1 MGVKNLIGAFHQPR
15 AVVIDPDLLST
26 LSFDQLTNGM
36 AEAVKMALCFD
47 PALISELEAASD
59 PYSPAMLERV
69 IIASLHMKKHVV
81 EQDERESGLRRVLNF
96 GHTLGHGI
104 EGMGQKGHY
113 VGDHGH
119 CVALGMLPMCED
131 EALRARVR
139 ALLDKL
145 HLPTVYEGELDGVME
160 LVMQDKKK
168 VENGIVCVVLTGIG
182 RFSFV
187 RMGED
192 ELRCRMKE
200 AFA

>member
-1 MGVKNLIGAFHQPR
+1 MDFFSWHIYATSPLQVRSMA
-15 AVVIDPDLLST
+15 
-26 LSFDQLTNGM
+26 DQ
-36 AEAVKMALCFD
+36 
-47 PALISELEAASD
+47 
-59 PYSPAMLERV
+59 
-69 IIASLHMKKHVV
+69 
-81 EQDERESGLRRVLNF
+81 
-96 GHTLGHGI
+96 
-104 EGMGQKGHY
+104 
-113 VGDHGH
+113 
-119 CVALGMLPMCED
+119 
-131 EALRARVR
+131 VR